1 LLGPSVSQVILA
13 LLCMRRQA
21 IRPNLGHNLAGEPK
35 ISSYFLDAL
44 IENTINMWEKMLIN
58 RIRSFVEKKHTLHY
72 VSVTYV
78 IITEAGQTVIL
89 PSYIT
94 VALAAKGLLLS
105 KCGLHTT

>member
-1 LLGPSVSQVILA
+1 MLI
-13 LLCMRRQA
+13 QA
-21 IRPNLGHNLAGEPK
+21 VKPHLGHNFAGWPK
-35 ISSYFLDAL
+35 ISSFLLDAL
-44 IENTINMWEKMLIN
+44 TKNTVNMWENMLIH
-58 RIRSFVEKKHTLHY
+58 RKRLFVEKNHTLHY

-78 IITEAGQTVIL
+78 IIAEAGQTVIL